1 MPTATAS
8 LGAHTLASSSTYQLV
23 EGNVYFPPS
32 SIVDSSLFTPSDT
45 HTHCPWKGEA
55 SYKNIAVE
63 GEKEVKDGAWFYP
76 ETVTERAEGLKG
88 WFAFYKSKVDVRVE

>member
-8 LGAHTLASSSTYQLV
+8 LGTHTLASTTTYQLV

-32 SIVDSSLFTPSDT
+32 SIVDDSVFTPSDT

-63 GEKEVKDGAWFYP
+63 GGKEVKDGAWFYP
-76 ETVTERAEGLKG
+76 EPITERAEGLKG
-88 WFAFYKSKVDVRVE
+88 LLE